1 MSLVSVLFAAAL
13 IGGCYGIDCKNVTA
27 VAGNVV
33 KLDCVSLHKE
43 MANWNVLY
51 ATDTRRIIARLAQI
65 MSERQARFAVQLTST
80 GGYNLFIVDAQIEDT
95 GKYQCIENGGAGAT
109 VACYNL
115 NVTAA
120 TTPAPLVADAT
131 SKLSPSTGATAPVV
145 ALSIVLVLLLFGW
158 VLTIFGLMAKKR
170 QLTTFYLDQNE
181 PLGPGRF

>member
-1 MSLVSVLFAAAL
+1 MRVEPIQQPPNPNPNPIMSLVSVLFAAAL

-43 MANWNVLY
+43 LANWDVLY
-51 ATDTRRIIARLAQI
+51 ATNTRRRDIARLARI
-65 MSERQARFAVQLTST
+65 VRERQARFAVQLTST
-80 GGYNLFIVDAQIEDT
+80 GGYNLFIVNAQIEDT
-95 GKYQCIENGGAGAT
+95 GEYQCIEDEGTGAT

-145 ALSIVLVLLLFGW
+145 ALRPQARSPRW
-158 VLTIFGLMAKKR
+158 
-170 QLTTFYLDQNE
+170 
-181 PLGPGRF
+181 